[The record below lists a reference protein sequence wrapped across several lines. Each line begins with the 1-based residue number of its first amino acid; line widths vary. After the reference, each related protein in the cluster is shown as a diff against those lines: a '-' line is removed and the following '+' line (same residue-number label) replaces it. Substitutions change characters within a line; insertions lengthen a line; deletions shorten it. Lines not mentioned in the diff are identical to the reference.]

1 MGTDAQ
7 FPNDV
12 HHHYQPISLIRSA
25 KTREERRVALAR
37 PAPPLLSWAEA
48 PRPVEELGPP
58 EYLAVVE
65 NPPPVAESLL
75 HVVELLLALTSGGKL
90 SFCKRWLREA
100 TQDQIVC
107 FLNIGG
113 YFRVT
118 KTLSACQHCCP
129 ESFCKNPE
137 SFCNKV
143 NIAPFSS
150 YPYQNCLDNAET
162 VRTTP
167 KLSGQSRNHLDNP
180 ETIWTL

>member
-1 MGTDAQ
+1 MHFFIFHFSYIICHLSHYHIICYWYNVYKKLSFVWLKALDKVLWMGTDAQ
-7 FPNDV
+7 FLIDV

-113 YFRVT
+113 Y
-118 KTLSACQHCCP
+118 LA
-129 ESFCKNPE
+129 
-137 SFCNKV
+137 
-143 NIAPFSS
+143 I
-150 YPYQNCLDNAET
+150 
-162 VRTTP
+162 
-167 KLSGQSRNHLDNP
+167 
-180 ETIWTL
+180 